1 MPRLAALL
9 LALPLTL
16 SAQQLDFTTAGA
28 PLTADPADP
37 QIAAALKQ
45 VSPDRI
51 HTDIAR
57 LVEFNNRSTISSNE
71 TDFKPGTG
79 VLAASDWIKSQFEA
93 ISRDCGNCLQISFD
107 EFVEPPQISAHP
119 RIVKPTPLRNVLAIL
134 PGTDPARRMILIGGH
149 YDTRVGDVM
158 DTHSFAPGAN
168 DDTSGA
174 ALVLESARILSRH
187 RFPATIVFVAFDGEE
202 QGLNGSHHLAQ
213 RAKSEGWAIEAILNN
228 DIVGG
233 DTTPGDALQSK
244 QRVRVFSS
252 GLLASAPPDQLRLAL
267 ALGAEN
273 ETPSRQLARAIL
285 DVGRTYFA
293 ASFTPVMELRLDR
306 FLRGGDHSSFSNE
319 GFAAV
324 RFTDWRENYNHQH
337 QAVRTENG
345 TEFGDLL
352 KFVDTAYTAQ
362 VTRLNIAVAA
372 TLATAPVP
380 PENVRVLTS
389 NLDNDTILK
398 WDAPAANTA
407 SIRYQIV
414 WRETAVTD
422 WQYFADAARY
432 PGPTSNSAR
441 LPVSKDNVFFG
452 VRACTATGQC
462 SPAVAPIPS
471 RE

>member
-1 MPRLAALL
+1 MPRLAALI

-16 SAQQLDFTTAGA
+16 SAQQLDFATAGA
-28 PLTADPADP
+28 PLAPSAADP
-37 QIAAALKQ
+37 QIAAALKD
-45 VSPDRI
+45 VSADRI
-51 HTDIAR
+51 RADIVR
-57 LVEFNNRSTISSNE
+57 LVDFNNRSTISSNE
-71 TDFKPGTG
+71 TDLKPGTG

-93 ISRDCGNCLQISFD
+93 ISHDCGNCLQVSFD
-107 EFVEPPQISAHP
+107 EFIEPPQTSAHP
-119 RIVKPTPLRNVLAIL
+119 RIVKPTTLRNVLGIL
-134 PGTDPARRMILIGGH
+134 PGTDPASRMILIGGH

-174 ALVLESARILSRH
+174 ALVLEAARVLSHH
-187 RFPATIVFVAFDGEE
+187 RFPATIVFVAFTGEE

-213 RAKSEGWAIEAILNN
+213 RAKSEGWSIEAVLNN
-228 DIVGG
+228 DIIGG
-233 DTTPGDALQSK
+233 DSTPADTLQSR

-267 ALGAEN
+267 SLGAEN
-273 ETPSRQLARAIL
+273 ETPSRQLARTIL
-285 DVGRTYFA
+285 EVGRTYFA
-293 ASFTPVMELRLDR
+293 KSFTPVMELRLDR

-352 KFVDTAYTAQ
+352 KFVDPDYTAQ
-362 VTRLNIAVAA
+362 VARLNIAVAA
-372 TLATAPVP
+372 TLASAPTP
-380 PENVRVLTS
+380 PQNVRVLTS

-398 WDAPAANTA
+398 WDAPTDAANTH
-407 SIRYQIV
+407 YQIL

-422 WQYFADAARY
+422 WQYSADATRY
-432 PGPTSNSAR
+432 PGPTPNSAR

-462 SPAVAPIPS
+462 SPAVAPLPT

>member
-1 MPRLAALL
+1 MRRLAALI
-9 LALPLTL
+9 LAFPLAA
-16 SAQQLDFTTAGA
+16 SAQQLDFAAAGA
-28 PLTADPADP
+28 PLTPAPADP
-37 QIAAALKQ
+37 QVTAALKQ
-45 VSPDRI
+45 VSADRI
-51 HTDIAR
+51 HAYIAR
-57 LVEFNNRSTISSNE
+57 LVDFNNRSTISSNE
-71 TDFKPGTG
+71 TDLKPGTG
-79 VLAASDWIKSQFEA
+79 VLAASEWIKSQFES
-93 ISRDCGNCLQISFD
+93 ISRDCGNCLQVSFD
-107 EFVEPPQISAHP
+107 EFVEPPQTSPHP
-119 RIVKPTPLRNVLAIL
+119 RIVQPTPMRNVLAIL

-174 ALVLESARILSRH
+174 ALVLEAARVLSHH

-202 QGLNGSHHLAQ
+202 QGLNGSHHLAE
-213 RAKSEGWAIEAILNN
+213 RAKAEGWSIEAVLNN

-233 DTTPGDALQSK
+233 DTTPNDTLQSK

-267 ALGAEN
+267 AIGADN

-293 ASFTPVMELRLDR
+293 GSFTPVMELRLDR

-324 RFTDWRENYNHQH
+324 RFTDWREIYNHQH

-345 TEFGDLL
+345 VEYGDLL
-352 KFVDTAYTAQ
+352 KFVDPAYTAQ
-362 VTRLNIAVAA
+362 VARLNIAVAA
-372 TLATAPVP
+372 TLASAPAP

-398 WDAPAANTA
+398 WDAPTA
-407 SIRYQIV
+407 DATSIHYQIV
-414 WRETAVTD
+414 WRETAVND
-422 WQYFADAARY
+422 WQFAADAAHY

-441 LPVSKDNVFFG
+441 IPVSKDNVFFG
-452 VRACTATGQC
+452 VRACTVSGIC
-462 SPAVAPIPS
+462 SPATAPVPI